1 MKQNTS
7 YRASLV
13 KSANERL
20 RKIEK
25 VYNATNDSN
34 VYVWLQKQAV
44 EYPNTTGKF
53 LGYLDEQGNKQL
65 EYTDRIRFLN
75 KSDFEKLTDNEK
87 SQYNQMLDRFL
98 ESNTSTKIGIDEKYR
113 KAMQSFN
120 EENKYQFDNV
130 EDYKKFWDTYNNMVE
145 SDQMS
150 KLDSDTIWYAFEN
163 IDIPAM
169 MNENKIEKALRYLS
183 TGKWSELD
191 KLSGSLKHQSVKGGT
206 RPLSNS

>member
-34 VYVWLQKQAV
+34 IYVWLQKQAV
-44 EYPNTTGKF
+44 EHPNTTGKF
-53 LGYLDEQGNKQL
+53 LGYLDEEGNKQL

-75 KSDFEKLTDNEK
+75 KTDFEKLTDNEK
-87 SQYNQMLDRFL
+87 SQYNQMLDRFF
-98 ESNTSTKIGIDEKYR
+98 ESNTSTKIGIEEKYR

-191 KLSGSLKHQSVKGGT
+191 QLSGSLKHQSVKGGT
-206 RPLSNS
+206 RPLSDS